1 MEQEK
6 QESYY
11 DYMARRNKEED
22 ERLDKLLFGEVE
34 KGQSFTVE
42 VVEGENGDLVLP
54 IPTELLNQMGWD
66 IGDNLLWEDS
76 FNSSFI
82 LKKAP

>member
-1 MEQEK
+1 MVDNIGR
-6 QESYY
+6 ESYW
-11 DYMARRNKEED
+11 DYMGRRLREEQAKENELMSVQLEED
-22 ERLDKLLFGEVE
+22 TDG
-34 KGQSFTVE
+34 
-42 VVEGENGDLVLP
+42 NLVLP
-54 IPTELLNQMGWD
+54 LPIELLNQMGWD